1 MRHGFFDRN
10 RNVILPS
17 CAVPSVAAVTR
28 GRFLMARIA
37 VCLVLAVGIAAGIL
51 FAIDPG
57 LDIYI
62 SKLVFSPSGRANN
75 GIAAGILSAIR
86 EFHIKFFAVVIAVS
100 AGALVLRM
108 MYAKMPMLL
117 PARAAWLI
125 LLTYLVGPGLVANAV
140 FKENWARPRPGQV
153 AEFGGTEKFKPWW
166 DPSGTCPKNC
176 SFVSG
181 EASAGFAVLAIA
193 VLAPVAW
200 RLPAIALA
208 LGFGI
213 FVGVLRVMA
222 GGHFTSDVVFAGVLT
237 ALVVWLLHGLIYRWP
252 ATRISES
259 QAEQRVDA
267 VGRLL
272 RAWTVD
278 PLARLFSNARS
289 LRPQGAKARNVR
301 QLDGQPSN

>member
-1 MRHGFFDRN
+1 M
-10 RNVILPS
+10 
-17 CAVPSVAAVTR
+17 A
-28 GRFLMARIA
+28 ARIA
-37 VCLVLAVGIAAGIL
+37 VGLVLAVGISAGIL

-62 SKLVFSPSGRANN
+62 SKLVFASGGRVDN
-75 GIAAGILSAIR
+75 GIVAGILSAIR
-86 EFHIKFFAVVIAVS
+86 EFHIKLFAVIIAVS

-108 MYAKMPMLL
+108 MFAKMSMLV
-117 PARAAWLI
+117 PARAAWFI

-140 FKENWARPRPGQV
+140 FKENWSRPRPAHV
-153 AEFGGTEKFKPWW
+153 TEFGGAEKFKPWW

-208 LGFGI
+208 LGFGV
-213 FVGVLRVMA
+213 FVGVLRVAA

-237 ALVVWLLHGLIYRWP
+237 ALVVWLLHGLIYRWR
-252 ATRISES
+252 ATRISEG
-259 QAEQRVDA
+259 QAEQSVDA
-267 VGRLL
+267 VGRSV
-272 RAWTVD
+272 RAVTVD
-278 PLARLFSNARS
+278 PLARLFSNIRALRS
-289 LRPQGAKARNVR
+289 RDAKARDVR
-301 QLDGQPSN
+301 QLDEQPSG